1 MPGKHPRIKVRRLP
15 EVYETYLVYYQRTR
29 QTSEAKVKQIRRVLR
44 PFERFLKRSGVK
56 LAHLRIEHIDAF
68 LSEFYVGFA
77 PGTCRLYRSYLRG
90 FLKYLYQERG
100 ILRKDLAPLVVGA
113 PMFAK
118 AQPPK
123 FLRAWEVKQLL
134 ASLDLSSPTK
144 IRTRAMV
151 HLAYFLGL
159 RPREICRISMEEISF
174 SQAELAV
181 TIRKNKSPLKLPLP
195 DILLKS
201 IIAYVIGVR
210 SKSKYRKLFLTSF
223 APYRPLTLS
232 YVSRCIRD
240 CVKAVNPSASP
251 YWLRHSYAQNLLEA
265 GASIF
270 EIKEMLGHDSIEAT
284 RKYLQVHIELMR
296 KVILDE
302 EKEI

>member
-1 MPGKHPRIKVRRLP
+1 MTGKRSRIKMCRLP
-15 EVYETYLVYYQRTR
+15 EVYETYLVYCQKTR
-29 QTSEAKVKQIRRVLR
+29 QVPDKKVAQIRRVLR
-44 PFERFLKRSGVK
+44 PFKRFLRRSGIK

-68 LSEFYVGFA
+68 LAEFYVGFA

-90 FLKYLYQERG
+90 FLKYLYQERSV
-100 ILRKDLAPLVVGA
+100 LRKDLAPLVIGA

-123 FLRAWEVKQLL
+123 FLRAREVKQLL
-134 ASLDLSSPTK
+134 ASLDLSTPTR

-159 RPREICRISMEEISF
+159 RPQEICRITMEDISF
-174 SQAELAV
+174 SRAELAV
-181 TIRKNKSPLKLPLP
+181 TIRKNKSPLKLPLA

-201 IIAYVIGVR
+201 ITAYVIGVKP
-210 SKSKYRKLFLTSF
+210 KSKYRHLFLTSF
-223 APYRPLTLS
+223 SPYRPLSLS
-232 YVSRCIRD
+232 YISWCIRD

-251 YWLRHSYAQNLLEA
+251 YWLRHTYAQNLLEA

-270 EIKEMLGHDSIEAT
+270 EIKEMLGHESIEAT
-284 RKYLQVHIELMR
+284 RKYLQIHIELMR

-302 EKEI
+302 KKDI

>member
-1 MPGKHPRIKVRRLP
+1 MPGKHPRTRARRLP
-15 EVYETYLVYYQRTR
+15 EVYEAYLVYCQRTR
-29 QTSEAKVKQIRRVLR
+29 HASDKKVQQIRRVLR
-44 PFERFLKRSGVK
+44 PFERFLRQSHIK
-56 LAHLRIEHIDAF
+56 LAHLRIEYIDAF
-68 LSEFYVGFA
+68 LAEFYVGFA

-90 FLKYLYQERG
+90 FLTYLYHERG

-123 FLRAWEVKQLL
+123 FLRSWEVKQLL

-159 RPREICRISMEEISF
+159 RPQEICKIRMKDISF
-174 SQAELAV
+174 SQAELSV
-181 TIRKNKSPLKLPLP
+181 KIRKNKSPLMLPLA

-201 IIAYVIGVR
+201 IAAYVIGVR
-210 SKSKYRKLFLTSF
+210 PKSKHEYLFLNLF
-223 APYRPLTLS
+223 KPYRPLSLS
-232 YVSRCIRD
+232 YVSRCISD
-240 CVKAVNPSASP
+240 CIKAVNPFASP
-251 YWLRHSYAQNLLEA
+251 YWLRHTYAQNLLEA

-302 EKEI
+302 EI

>member
-1 MPGKHPRIKVRRLP
+1 MPRKHARVKAYRES
-15 EVYETYLVYYQRTR
+15 EVYKAYLVYYQRTR
-29 QTSEAKVKQIRRVLR
+29 QAPDRKVKQIRRVLH
-44 PFERFLKRSGVK
+44 PFEHFLKQSGIK
-56 LAHLRIEHIDAF
+56 LVHLRIEHIDAF
-68 LSEFYVGFA
+68 LAEFYVGFA
-77 PGTCRLYRSYLRG
+77 PGTCRLYRSHLRG
-90 FLKYLYQERG
+90 FLKYLYQERA

-123 FLRAWEVKQLL
+123 FLRPWEVKQLL

-159 RPREICRISMEEISF
+159 RPQEICRISMEDITF

-181 TIRKNKSPLKLPLP
+181 TIRKNDNPLMLPLA

-201 IIAYVIGVR
+201 IVAYVIGVR
-210 SKSKYRKLFLTSF
+210 SKSKHRKLFLTSF
-223 APYRPLTLS
+223 APYRPLSLS
-232 YVSRCIRD
+232 YVSRCISD
-240 CVKAVNPSASP
+240 CVKAVNPCASP
-251 YWLRHSYAQNLLEA
+251 YWLRHTYAQNLLEA

-270 EIKEMLGHDSIEAT
+270 DIKNMLGHDSIEAT
-284 RKYLQVHIELMR
+284 RKYLQVHIKLMR

-302 EKEI
+302 EI

>member
-1 MPGKHPRIKVRRLP
+1 MPGKHQRIKAHRLP
-15 EVYETYLVYYQRTR
+15 EVYQAYLVYYQRTR
-29 QTSEAKVKQIRRVLR
+29 QAPDRKVVQITRVLR
-44 PFERFLKRSGVK
+44 PFERFLRQSDIK

-68 LSEFYVGFA
+68 LAEFYVGFA

-134 ASLDLSSPTK
+134 ANLDLSTPIN
-144 IRTRAMV
+144 IRTCAIVR
-151 HLAYFLGL
+151 LAYFLGL
-159 RPREICRISMEEISF
+159 RPSEIRNIRLNDISF
-174 SQAELAV
+174 TNHELTVAD
-181 TIRKNKSPLKLPLP
+181 RKNKVPIKLPLA

-201 IIAYVIGVR
+201 IAAYVIGVR
-210 SKSKYRKLFLTSF
+210 PESKHRKLFLTVNS
-223 APYRPLTLS
+223 PYRPICLS
-232 YVSRCIRD
+232 SVYRSISFCI
-240 CVKAVNPSASP
+240 KAVNPSASP
-251 YWLRHSYAQNLLEA
+251 GWLRHTYAQNLLEA

-302 EKEI
+302 DI

>member
-1 MPGKHPRIKVRRLP
+1 MPRKRTRVKRLQK
-15 EVYETYLVYYQRTR
+15 VYEAYLVYYRRTR
-29 QTSEAKVKQIRRVLR
+29 QASDKKVEQIRRVLR
-44 PFERFLKRSGVK
+44 PFERFLNKSGIK

-68 LSEFYVGFA
+68 LAEFYVGFA
-77 PGTCRLYRSYLRG
+77 PGTCRLYRSHLRG

-113 PMFAK
+113 PMFAR

-123 FLRAWEVKQLL
+123 FLRAFEVKQLL
-134 ASLDLSSPTK
+134 ASLDLSTHTK

-159 RPREICRISMEEISF
+159 RPREICRISMDDISF

-181 TIRKNKSPLKLPLP
+181 KIRKNENPIVLPLP
-195 DILLKS
+195 DVLLKS
-201 IIAYVIGVR
+201 IVAYVIGVR

-232 YVSRCIRD
+232 YISRCISD

-251 YWLRHSYAQNLLEA
+251 YWLRHTYAQNLLEA

-270 EIKEMLGHDSIEAT
+270 EIKQMLGHDSIEAT

-302 EKEI
+302 EI